1 MSNEYRTNGTN
12 KSEKEDEETVMS
24 ISQQNTMDLL
34 SQKLWRLFVLVNL
47 CKPLLVVTLLI
58 STEIQTNSYL

>member
-1 MSNEYRTNGTN
+1 MEVKRYRTNGTN

-34 SQKLWRLFVLVNL
+34 SQKLWYFL
-47 CKPLLVVTLLI
+47 
-58 STEIQTNSYL
+58 SSDHY